1 MAKSAAQSFKLPRK
15 ARAGKTATEQE
26 ALSAS
31 AIGDGNAH
39 ASPRQQNAVS
49 AEKTGQPLFCG
60 LYLVS
65 TPIGNL
71 EDITLRAIRVLGQA
85 DAIACEDTRVT
96 GKLLKHLGIK
106 KPMIIYN
113 DHNGARIRPK
123 LLSDLRRGKSV
134 ALVSDA
140 GTPLISDPGFKLV
153 RACIEKK
160 INIFPIPG
168 ASAFLAGLVVSGL
181 PTDQVMFV
189 GFLPQKQS
197 ARRSAL
203 LKLTTISATLVF
215 YESGRRL
222 AKSLADMH
230 NILGPRPVSIGRELT
245 KKYEQ
250 VIRGSLPQIA
260 ANYASAPTPKGELV
274 VVVGPSG
281 DMKENMTINIDGALR
296 KALQTRSVRD
306 AATEVAAITGLPR
319 RKLYA
324 EALRINQEMDCEP

>member
-1 MAKSAAQSFKLPRK
+1 MANSAAKSLKLPRK
-15 ARAGKTATEQE
+15 ARAGKTATEQK
-26 ALSAS
+26 ALSTS
-31 AIGDGNAH
+31 TIGDGNAH
-39 ASPRQQNAVS
+39 APLRQQNALPS
-49 AEKTGQPLFCG
+49 EKAGRPLFCG

-96 GKLLKHLGIK
+96 GKLLKHIGVK

-123 LLSDLRRGKSV
+123 LLYDLKRGKSI

-140 GTPLISDPGFKLV
+140 GTPLVSDPGLKLV
-153 RACIEKK
+153 RACIEKE

-168 ASAFLAGLVVSGL
+168 ASAFLAGLVVSGM
-181 PTDQVMFV
+181 PTDKVMFV

-203 LKLTTISATLVF
+203 VRLTTIPATLVF

-230 NILGPRPVSIGRELT
+230 NILGPRAVSIGRELT
-245 KKYEQ
+245 KKYEE
-250 VIRGSLPQIA
+250 VTRGSLPQIA
-260 ANYASAPTPKGELV
+260 ANYASEPTPKGELV

-281 DMKENMTINIDGALR
+281 DMKENTIIDIDEALR

-306 AATEVAAITGLPR
+306 AAAEIATITGLPR

-324 EALRINQEMDCEP
+324 EALRISQEMNC